1 MKGFS
6 LMEIVIFIILAALV
20 IPIFYLTTQP
30 VIKDMMTPTTY
41 IKARFVA
48 ERKMEELMAY
58 RFTDSTTMDPGL
70 HGPTYVTDAANGDT
84 FFPATD
90 YAGYQWQYAIN
101 YLDCTGSGS
110 HCGGEVG
117 YTGMSLTIIPNPPT
131 YTTNYKQIDLTVT
144 GPQGRTYRATSAI
157 TARY

>member
-1 MKGFS
+1 MKSKGFS
-6 LMEIVIFIILAALV
+6 LLETVLFIVLAAIV

-58 RFTDSTTMDPGL
+58 RFTDTPTMDAGSHAL
-70 HGPTYVTDAANGDT
+70 SNVTADTAFPTTE
-84 FFPATD
+84 
-90 YAGYQWQYAIN
+90 YAGYQWQYVIS
-101 YLDCTGSGS
+101 YLDCNDPVN
-110 HCGGEVG
+110 HCVG
-117 YTGMSLTIIPNPPT
+117 YAGTSLITTITP
-131 YTTNYKQIDLTVT
+131 TNYKQIDLTVT
-144 GPQGRTYRATSAI
+144 GPGATYRVSSSV

>member
-1 MKGFS
+1 MKGFT
-6 LMEIVIFIILAALV
+6 LMEMVIFIVLAAIV

-30 VIKDMMTPTTY
+30 VIKDMMTPTAY

-58 RFTDSTTMDPGL
+58 RFTDSTLNVGTS
-70 HGPTYVTDAANGDT
+70 GPPSAVATGTTGDT
-84 FFPATD
+84 FFPTTD
-90 YAGYQWQYAIN
+90 YNGYQWQYAIT
-101 YLDCTGSGS
+101 YLDCTDAVN

-117 YTGMSLTIIPNPPT
+117 YTGLSLTTTSNP
-131 YTTNYKQIDLTVT
+131 TNYKQIDVTVT
-144 GPQGRTYRATSAI
+144 GPQGQTYRATSAI